1 MLSAGL
7 VFMTL
12 LPPLLQ
18 ARHPALSGDR
28 QLRTA
33 EGRLF
38 IMLLTG
44 VTCFFG
50 LQWIGGT
57 VQLPGAIAGMTSGA
71 FTRASGTTHIV
82 VEVDPR
88 SDKLLCVGASAL
100 VLLVGRKAPPQ
111 GLRRDAKYL
120 AWWLQPILWLGILG
134 TMGSALAFIHAFD
147 AVPPW
152 LVFMLDLVD
161 GFEGIANLVC
171 FVLVAWLLYY
181 IARTFL

>member
-1 MLSAGL
+1 MSAGL
-7 VFMTL
+7 VIMAL
-12 LPPLLQ
+12 LPPLMQ
-18 ARHPALSGDR
+18 AQHPALSGPK
-28 QLRTA
+28 QLRTP
-33 EGRLF
+33 EGRAF
-38 IMLLTG
+38 TALLMVIAG
-44 VTCFFG
+44 VIG
-50 LQWIGGT
+50 LQWIGGMIK
-57 VQLPGAIAGMTSGA
+57 LPGAVAGLASGVYLQASGA
-71 FTRASGTTHIV
+71 THIV

-134 TMGSALAFIHAFD
+134 IMGSALAFIHAFD